1 MAKLASVI
9 RTATDALE
17 SYEHSKALEA
27 IETFFWEFCD
37 DYIELAKNRAYGT
50 AESTGRT
57 PSEAAVKSA
66 RTTLGLALDALARLL
81 APYLPYATEEVWS
94 WMHDG
99 EGSVHRASWPC
110 AKAYEDAANGVSAD
124 TLAYAGEALATLR
137 KIKSEAKV
145 SMKTPILQVTL
156 NVADNAYKAVE
167 DTLDDVAEAG
177 RVTGE
182 VKLNAVKAADSGD
195 SSDSESAESD
205 AANVNVSVAQSEL
218 GEAPA
223 KKK

>member
-99 EGSVHRASWPC
+99 EGCRCIVLAGHALRRMSLLQT
-110 AKAYEDAANGVSAD
+110 EFLQ
-124 TLAYAGEALATLR
+124 TLWLTR
-137 KIKSEAKV
+137 
-145 SMKTPILQVTL
+145 
-156 NVADNAYKAVE
+156 
-167 DTLDDVAEAG
+167 
-177 RVTGE
+177 
-182 VKLNAVKAADSGD
+182 VKLWLLCARLSLK
-195 SSDSESAESD
+195 
-205 AANVNVSVAQSEL
+205 QKFL
-218 GEAPA
+218 
-223 KKK
+223 